1 MYLLAKLVN
10 GEELEFEITQNICVI
25 GRSSKC
31 DVVIPHEGM
40 SRQHCQIENADG
52 EIFVTDLGSTNG
64 VHIDGQRIEPHKKV
78 SYATYLSLSFGAVQ
92 NLTIDL
98 EGAPSGSIKN
108 SSDSADRYNNT
119 SMKTTVFVGKTQTT
133 PVKETQGT
141 SPEVL
146 KAKPKADTKEK
157 SKTFM
162 VNAMAILIVLA
173 AVYWYATKEDS
184 PVEDFTPKS
193 SGPKTNA
200 NKNYEAF

>member
-1 MYLLAKLVN
+1 MYFLAKLVN
-10 GEELEFEITQNICVI
+10 GEELEFDITQNTCVI

-40 SRQHCQIENADG
+40 SRQHCQIENVDG

-98 EGAPSGSIKN
+98 EGVSSGSIKN
-108 SSDSADRYNNT
+108 GPDSGDRYNNT

-133 PVKETQGT
+133 PVKEVQAT
-141 SPEVL
+141 SPDAL
-146 KAKPKADTKEK
+146 KAKPKADSKEK

-162 VNAMAILIVLA
+162 VNAMAIMIVLA
-173 AVYWYATKEDS
+173 AVYWYATKEDV
-184 PVEDFTPKS
+184 PTEDFTPRS
-193 SGPKTNA
+193 SGQKTNA
-200 NKNYEAF
+200 NKNYDSF